1 MDPHSGATKWA
12 VVDFVFFCPKK
23 SERINRKKGSQGRD
37 LMNGDFRQVEGMM
50 MLAGKRRA
58 WDTAQSDDF
67 LAVAAQQVSDTDYEH
82 LTTLC
87 IYLENQTGM

>member
-1 MDPHSGATKWA
+1 MAESPTYPHDLSLSRTKFRQTGANRMDPHSGATKWA

-58 WDTAQSDDF
+58 WDTA
-67 LAVAAQQVSDTDYEH
+67 
-82 LTTLC
+82 
-87 IYLENQTGM
+87 

>member
-1 MDPHSGATKWA
+1 MAESPTYPHDLSLSRTKFRQTGANRMDPHSSATKWA

-58 WDTAQSDDF
+58 WDTA
-67 LAVAAQQVSDTDYEH
+67 
-82 LTTLC
+82 
-87 IYLENQTGM
+87 

>member
-1 MDPHSGATKWA
+1 VAESPTYPHDLSLSRTKFRQTGANRMDPHSGATKWA

-58 WDTAQSDDF
+58 WDTA
-67 LAVAAQQVSDTDYEH
+67 
-82 LTTLC
+82 
-87 IYLENQTGM
+87 